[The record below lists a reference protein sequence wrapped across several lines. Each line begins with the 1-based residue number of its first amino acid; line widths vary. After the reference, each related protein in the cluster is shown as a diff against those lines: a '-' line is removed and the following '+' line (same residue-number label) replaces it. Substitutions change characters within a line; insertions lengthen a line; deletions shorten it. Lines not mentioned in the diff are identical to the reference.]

1 MFITTYYFNTLP
13 YLSARISEFLLDKRG
28 EVDEKAVL
36 MVVLVLGT
44 IGGVSLVAAK
54 VFGLLNTAAEGL

>member
-1 MFITTYYFNTLP
+1 MFLVNYANRLM
-13 YLSARISEFLLDKRG
+13 EDKNG

-44 IGGVSLVAAK
+44 LAGVGLVAGA
-54 VFGLLNTAAEGL
+54 VNGLLGDAASGL

>member
-1 MFITTYYFNTLP
+1 MFLINLGNN
-13 YLSARISEFLLDKRG
+13 LLNDKSG

-44 IGGVSLVAAK
+44 LGGVGLVAAR
-54 VFGLLNTAAEGL
+54 VTGLLDSAAAGL

>member
-1 MFITTYYFNTLP
+1 MFLVNCAN
-13 YLSARISEFLLDKRG
+13 SLLNDKSG

-44 IGGVSLVAAK
+44 IGGLSVVAAR
-54 VFGLLNTAAEGL
+54 VLGLLNDAAAGL

>member
-1 MFITTYYFNTLP
+1 M
-13 YLSARISEFLLDKRG
+13 LLINYANRLLKDKSG

-44 IGGVSLVAAK
+44 LGGVSLVAAK
-54 VFGLLNTAAEGL
+54 VMGLLNSAASGL

>member
-1 MFITTYYFNTLP
+1 MFLVNLANR
-13 YLSARISEFLLDKRG
+13 LMEDKRG

-44 IGGVSLVAAK
+44 LAGVGLVAGA
-54 VFGLLNTAAEGL
+54 VNGLLGDAAAGL

>member
-1 MFITTYYFNTLP
+1 M
-13 YLSARISEFLLDKRG
+13 LLINYANKLLNDRSG

-44 IGGVSLVAAK
+44 IGGVGLVAAR
-54 VFGLLNTAAEGL
+54 VLGLLNDAAAGL

>member
-1 MFITTYYFNTLP
+1 MLLVNFAN
-13 YLSARISEFLLDKRG
+13 YLLNDKRG

-44 IGGVSLVAAK
+44 LAGVGVVATA
-54 VFGLLNTAAEGL
+54 VNNLLNDAAGGL

>member
-1 MFITTYYFNTLP
+1 MFLVNYAN
-13 YLSARISEFLLDKRG
+13 SLLNDKSG

-44 IGGVSLVAAK
+44 IGGVGLVAARIL
-54 VFGLLNTAAEGL
+54 GLLNDAATGL